1 MFFALKSLYVK
12 LETVEGQPE
21 TIGPADVVEFRNLSM
36 EPYVG
41 DRLTKDLDRM
51 SFGSQEEYNVNPHRG
66 FGGEVLLSAAGDA
79 GKAPAWGRLLRICGF
94 KETVDATPGSEVVTY
109 NVVSGECDTA
119 HFEMRRPLKGDT
131 TKHQQYRANGV
142 RGSWSIE
149 LSAKQWP
156 LIKFDNLLGSFV
168 PVAKAASL
176 AVDSSAW
183 KDPVAVTNDN
193 TPKIQI
199 DGYDLVM
206 QSFSVSSGLNVVRR
220 NLPGE
225 QRTVVS
231 GRDITGSI
239 TVKAPDLDDRDFF
252 ADVESHKGIT
262 RLPIDI
268 RHGTEAGGI
277 IEISMPRVQLTN
289 ITETDID
296 GDLGYQMTF
305 KALPSDAGDDE
316 FELRLPHNP

>member
-12 LETVEGQPE
+12 LEAVEGQPE
-21 TIGPADVVEFRNLSM
+21 TLSPADVVEVRNLSM

-51 SFGSQEEYNVNPHRG
+51 SFGSQEEYNVNPHRS
-66 FGGEVLLSAAGDA
+66 FSFEVLLAAAGEA
-79 GKAPAWGRLLRICGF
+79 SKAPAWGRLLRICGF
-94 KETVDATPGSEVVTY
+94 KETIDATAGAEVVTY
-109 NVVSGECDTA
+109 NVISGDCDSA
-119 HFEMRRPLKGDT
+119 HFEVRRPLKGDT
-131 TKHQQYRANGV
+131 TRHQQYRSNGV
-142 RGSWSIE
+142 RGSWSLE

-156 LIKFDNLLGSFV
+156 LLKFDNLLGSHV
-168 PVAKAASL
+168 PVAKVPNL

-193 TPKIQI
+193 TPKIQM

-206 QSFSVSSGLNVVRR
+206 QSFSVSGGLNVVRR

-225 QRTVVS
+225 QRTVSS
-231 GRDITGSI
+231 GRDITGTI

-252 ADVESHKGIT
+252 ADVESHQGIT
-262 RLPIDI
+262 LLPIEI
-268 RHGTEAGGI
+268 RHGTAPGGI
-277 IEISMPRVQLTN
+277 IDISMPRVQLTN

-296 GDLGYQMTF
+296 GDLGYQMNF
-305 KALPSDAGDDE
+305 RALPSDAGDDE